1 MLADRAQKLGEYCR
15 FDNSLPR
22 DLSELAI
29 CLVGRHFK
37 AQFEFYAHARL
48 AKEAGL
54 PEDIIEAVRLRA
66 TPPFTRDVETVVSEL
81 SPTTS
86 VESVRFA
93 SGNGDLDAKLVN
105 GIVYFRGGPSI
116 LATALGL
123 PTAAAQHYA
132 GQWIAIPDTN
142 ANFAA
147 ITNTLNLSTQ
157 VALLYPTGTV
167 TIGPAQTFHGHH
179 VWPLSG
185 TSTPDS
191 SRKAGVTRILIDQ
204 KTDLPVASGVVA
216 INQSNQQFSEAAS
229 FVAWGGHVEAAAPT
243 ASVPIETAIAYH

>member
-1 MLADRAQKLGEYCR
+1 MKAPRQILL
-15 FDNSLPR
+15 SLTVAA
-22 DLSELAI
+22 L
-29 CLVGRHFK
+29 
-37 AQFEFYAHARL
+37 
-48 AKEAGL
+48 AGL
-54 PEDIIEAVRLRA
+54 ALSACSSSSPPDATKLLATSQQKVNNSYSVSYRLVA
-66 TPPFTRDVETVVSEL
+66 TSKATKANPHPDVETVASEL

-105 GIVYFRGGPSI
+105 GIVYFRGGPSV

-157 VALLYPTGTV
+157 VALLYPTGKVTV
-167 TIGPAQTFHGHH
+167 GPEQTFHGHQ

-185 TSTPDS
+185 ASTPDS
-191 SRKAGVTRILIDQ
+191 SRKVGVTRILIDQ
-204 KTDLPVASGVVA
+204 KTNLPVASGVVA
-216 INQSNQQFSEAAS
+216 INQRNQQFSEAAS
-229 FVAWGGHVEAAAPT
+229 FIAWGGHVQATAPKT
-243 ASVPIETAIAYH
+243 SVPIETAIAYH